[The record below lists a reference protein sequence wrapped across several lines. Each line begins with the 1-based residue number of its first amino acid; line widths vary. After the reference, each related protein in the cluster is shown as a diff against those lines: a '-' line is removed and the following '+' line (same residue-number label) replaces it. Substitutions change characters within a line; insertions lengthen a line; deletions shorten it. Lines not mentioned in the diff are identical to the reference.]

1 MASCLGLYIENN
13 LIKYAKVSKE
23 HDKTNIDS
31 FGVRFYENM
40 EETITQIINETDSS
54 KIPVSVNLTEEM
66 YNYFS
71 MPTLFNNKDL
81 TKAIQTEFE
90 MLCSEKGYNPNVFT
104 TRYAVID
111 NLEEK
116 ERLRI
121 IHIAENKIEL
131 SKKTQQLAGYRI
143 NGIMPVS
150 MTISNL
156 INIKPKENYII
167 FNIEEDTT
175 ITTIIDEK
183 IYNIKKIDKGSS
195 EFLEKIARRENSYS
209 KAYEICKNTTIYT
222 NDSDIIAT
230 ENSENLNE
238 ILPTIMDLAE
248 ELKLTSKESG
258 QTINKIY
265 ITGTGTIINNIDLYI
280 QEYMP
285 DVECEILKPFFINE
299 DKGISIKDYI
309 EVNSAISLALS
320 GLGEGIQKINFKEG
334 NLNGG
339 LSNLLKIEGKK
350 KTSNKSSGNVDLKN
364 LFKNDLGEKLDAV
377 EMNLI
382 RSAVGLLLLFIVYST
397 LSFGINKQIE
407 QKMEDANNS
416 IKNTN
421 EQIAL
426 AENDNN
432 KIKSKTNE
440 YTTMIKNLQE
450 LNDKITDANRSKKS
464 IPNLLNSI
472 MYVIPENVQIT
483 SIQNTTN
490 RHVVIEAKSDKY
502 EQLGM
507 FKAKIQN
514 DVLLTNVISTAG
526 QKDNEIVTV
535 KIEGELP

>member
-1 MASCLGLYIENN
+1 MASCLGLYIEEK

-31 FGVRFYENM
+31 FGVRFYENLQ
-40 EETITQIINETDSS
+40 ETISQIINETDSR
-54 KIPVSVNLTEEM
+54 KIPISINLTEEM

-71 MPTLFNNKDL
+71 MPTLFNSKDL
-81 TKAIQTEFE
+81 SKAIKTEFE
-90 MLCSEKGYNPNVFT
+90 MFCSEKGYNPNVFT
-104 TRYAVID
+104 TKYAAVD
-111 NLEEK
+111 NVEQK
-116 ERLRI
+116 DSLRI

-131 SKKTQQLAGYRI
+131 SKKTQQLSEYRLS
-143 NGIMPVS
+143 NIMPLS

-167 FNIEEDTT
+167 FNIEEETT

-183 IYNIKKIDKGSS
+183 IYNIKKIEKGSG
-195 EFLEKIARRENSYS
+195 EFLGKIASRENSYS

-222 NDSDIIAT
+222 SESDIIGT
-230 ENSENLNE
+230 ESNE
-238 ILPTIMDLAE
+238 TLGTILPTIMDLAE
-248 ELKLTSKESG
+248 ELRLAIKESG
-258 QTINKIY
+258 QNINKIY
-265 ITGTGTIINNIDLYI
+265 ITGTGTIINNVDLYI
-280 QEYMP
+280 QEYIP
-285 DVECEILKPFFINE
+285 DTECEVLKPYFANV
-299 DKGISIKDYI
+299 DRGISIKDYI
-309 EVNSAISLALS
+309 EVNSALSLAMS
-320 GLGEGIQKINFKEG
+320 GLGEGIQTINFKD
-334 NLNGG
+334 NHLNGG
-339 LSNLLKIEGKK
+339 FPNLFKSDGSKK
-350 KTSNKSSGNVDLKN
+350 RTSRSSGNMDLRN

-377 EMNLI
+377 EMHLI
-382 RSAVGLLLLFIVYST
+382 RSATGLLLLFVIYSV
-397 LSFGINKQIE
+397 LSYGLNNQIQ
-407 QKMEDANNS
+407 QKMDDANES

-421 EQIAL
+421 EQISL
-426 AENDNN
+426 AESDNN

-450 LNDKITDANRSKKS
+450 LNDKITDANRSKKA

-490 RHVVIEAKSDKY
+490 RHVVIEAQSDKY

-526 QKDNEIVTV
+526 QKDKEIVTV